1 MVALTRPIC
10 KKRGKEMHKRP
21 DFSERSFGAIL
32 EKLVEETTVTEQRPD
47 NARQAALDYHEF
59 PKPGKLEIRATK
71 PLANGRDLARA
82 YSPGV
87 AEACLEIKADPSTA
101 SRYTSRANLVGVVT
115 NGTAVLG
122 LGNIGALASK
132 PVMEGK
138 AVLFKKFA
146 NIDCFDIEL
155 NEPDP
160 EKLAAIVCALEPT
173 FGAINLED
181 IKAPDCFIV
190 EKLCRE
196 KMNIPV
202 FHDDQHGTAIVVGA
216 AATNALHVA
225 GKRFEE
231 IKIVST
237 GGGAAGIACLN
248 MLLKLGVR
256 RENVWL
262 CDLAGLVYKG
272 RVDQMTDQKAEYA
285 QGTAPATL
293 DDVIQDADLFLGLS
307 GPGVLTADMVRKM
320 APRPIVFAL
329 ANPSPE
335 ILPDVVRAAVPDA
348 IIATGR
354 SDFPNQVNNVLCF
367 PFIFRGALDV
377 GATTINDQ
385 MQLACI
391 EGIAALARATT
402 SAEAAAAYSDEKLSF
417 GADYLIPKPFDPR
430 LIGVVASAVAKAA
443 MDSGVATRPIAD
455 LAAYRHTLDGSV
467 FKSALI
473 MRPVFDVARQSSR
486 RIIFAEGEDERV
498 LRAASAMLEEMTV
511 KPILIGRPEVMA
523 ARCERFG
530 LAIRPDRDFAVVN
543 PESDTRYREYWS
555 SYHQLLERQ
564 GVTPDTARAVLRTN
578 STAIAAIAVH
588 RGDADSMICGVF
600 GQYLGHLN
608 DVRQVLARGGRHP
621 LGALSLMIL
630 EDGPLFVADTQVN
643 PIPSPDQ
650 IAATAMGAA
659 RHARRF
665 GVEPKMALCSHSNFG
680 NLDSDSGRRM
690 RAAMEI
696 LDAHECDF
704 EYEGEMSLDAALD
717 PDLRERIF
725 PNSRLKGPANIVIFG
740 YTDAANAAR
749 NMLKMKAGG
758 LEVGPILMGMGNK
771 AHIVTP
777 SITVRGLLNVSAL
790 AGAPVS
796 LYS

>member
-1 MVALTRPIC
+1 MDETRA
-10 KKRGKEMHKRP
+10 EN
-21 DFSERSFGAIL
+21 L
-32 EKLVEETTVTEQRPD
+32 
-47 NARQAALDYHEF
+47 RQAALDYHEF

-87 AEACLEIKADPSTA
+87 AEACLEIKADPATA
-101 SRYTSRANLVGVVT
+101 SRYTGRGNMVGVVT

-160 EKLAAIVCALEPT
+160 YKLADIVCALEPT

-190 EKLCRE
+190 EQLCRE
-196 KMNIPV
+196 RMKIPV

-225 GKRFEE
+225 GKKFSD

-248 MLLKLGVR
+248 MLLKLGVK

-262 CDLAGLVYKG
+262 CDLAGLVYQG
-272 RVDQMTDQKAEYA
+272 RTDQMTDQKAAYA
-285 QGTAPATL
+285 QGTTPATL
-293 DDVIQDADLFLGLS
+293 AEVIAGADLFLGLS
-307 GPGVLTADMVRKM
+307 GPGVLTPEMVAKM
-320 APRPIVFAL
+320 APRPIIFAL
-329 ANPSPE
+329 ANPTPE
-335 ILPDVVRAAVPDA
+335 ILPDAVRAVAPDA

-377 GATTINDQ
+377 GATEINDA

-391 EGIAALARATT
+391 DGIAALARATT
-402 SAEAAAAYSDEKLSF
+402 SAEAAAAYKGEQLTF
-417 GADYLIPKPFDPR
+417 GANYLIPKPFDPR

-443 MDSGVATRPIAD
+443 METGVATRPIAD
-455 LAAYRHTLDGSV
+455 MDAYRSKLDGSV
-467 FKSALI
+467 FKSALM
-473 MRPVFDVARQSSR
+473 MRPVFEAARNATR

-498 LRAASAMLEEMTV
+498 LRAANAMLEETTD
-511 KPILIGRPEVMA
+511 KPILIGRPDVIA
-523 ARCERFG
+523 RRCERAG
-530 LAIRPDRDFAVVN
+530 LPIRPDRDFEIIN
-543 PESDTRYREYWS
+543 PQSDARYRDYWQT
-555 SYHQLLERQ
+555 YHELMERR

-578 STAIAAIAVH
+578 STAIGAIAVH
-588 RGDADSMICGVF
+588 RKDADSLICGTF
-600 GQYLGHLN
+600 GQYLWHLKY
-608 DVRQVLARGGRHP
+608 VREVLARGGLRPH
-621 LGALSLMIL
+621 GALSLMIQ
-630 EDGPLFVADTQVN
+630 EDGPLFIADTAVN
-643 PIPSPDQ
+643 PVPTPEQ
-650 IAATAMGAA
+650 IVETTIGAV
-659 RHARRF
+659 RHAKRF
-665 GVEPKMALCSHSNFG
+665 GIVPKVALCSHSSFG

-696 LDAHECDF
+696 LDNREVDF
-704 EYEGEMSLDAALD
+704 AYEGEMNVDAALD
-717 PDLRERIF
+717 PELRARIF
-725 PNSRLKGPANIVIFG
+725 PHTRMDGAANILIFAF
-740 YTDAANAAR
+740 TDAASTAR
-749 NMLKMKAGG
+749 NMLRMKAGG
-758 LEVGPILMGMGNK
+758 LEVGPILMGMGNL
-771 AHIVTP
+771 AHVVTP
-777 SITVRGLLNVSAL
+777 SITARGLLNMSAI
-790 AGAPVS
+790 AGTPVS
-796 LYS
+796 HYG